1 MPLLKL
7 NYILYLLQV
16 VEIDF
21 AWRHVLRLGI
31 GSNHMTRLHFRDLV
45 FVSFLEN
52 FFEEKSLCNCIK
64 MKLYKTLSLL
74 IWFGFGCGLCLQHR
88 VSEKTSRFCKNKHSL
103 DFKTWFNYPH
113 IKGFCCHVY
122 LNFLV
127 TNNFQ
132 NSLKTKQKKLSPLPV
147 LVSLFQAKG
156 WCRVKVE
163 S

>member
-7 NYILYLLQV
+7 NYILFLLQV

-31 GSNHMTRLHFRDLV
+31 YSNHMRLHFRDIV
-45 FVSFLEN
+45 FLSFIEN
-52 FFEEKSLCNCIK
+52 FFEEKSLCNCTKSNCIK
-64 MKLYKTLSLL
+64 LFLFWSV
-74 IWFGFGCGLCLQHR
+74 WSGCGLCLQQR

-122 LNFLV
+122 LNFLI
-127 TNNFQ
+127 TINFQ

-147 LVSLFQAKG
+147 LGSLFQAKG